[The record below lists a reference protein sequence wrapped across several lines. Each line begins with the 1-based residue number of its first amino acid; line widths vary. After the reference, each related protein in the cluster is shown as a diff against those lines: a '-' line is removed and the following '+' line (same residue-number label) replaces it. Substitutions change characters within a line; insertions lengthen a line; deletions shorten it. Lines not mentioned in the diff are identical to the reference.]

1 MEEEPVEARYYLS
14 TAYIASM
21 KAHKARHQAKG
32 HGFGYEIRSL
42 NEIAGTIVCG
52 GMGKERNLI
61 IDPRQTDLTPTT
73 HIKGE
78 YNKEGIRRMTPK
90 EWERLQGFP
99 DDWTA
104 GLANV
109 HRYKQMG
116 NSVAVPVVEAIALN
130 VIKEL
135 QNPTKPK
142 TVRTAVQ
149 LEFPF

>member
-1 MEEEPVEARYYLS
+1 
-14 TAYIASM
+14 
-21 KAHKARHQAKG
+21 
-32 HGFGYEIRSL
+32 
-42 NEIAGTIVCG
+42 
-52 GMGKERNLI
+52 MGKERNLI

-78 YNKEGIRRMTPK
+78 YNKEGLRRMTPK

-135 QNPTKPK
+135 QNPTKPQAE
-142 TVRTAVQ
+142 RTAVQ